1 MVKGVGCIIEEQK
14 IMKDRFDLIS
24 LNDAR
29 CKIKKQMNTTFKN
42 ADTKY
47 LKKVISRIEEM
58 MIDVSVNYIIE
69 NDTLHPDTDK
79 IKDWERKKDNKNKS
93 IPQSIESRKNTFAF
107 NCRLLSNDIKNIT
120 DEQVDN
126 FIDYWTEKNK
136 SGRLMRFEMQ
146 KTFEIKR
153 RLAKWRD
160 NNKEWSVTKKKK
172 YTPIESR
179 FSKVKSQLFYKAWCS
194 KCGKKEMPSNK
205 FDLNRGSTC
214 CAVEY
219 SSTPK
224 Q

>member
-1 MVKGVGCIIEEQK
+1 
-14 IMKDRFDLIS
+14 MKDKYNIVSID
-24 LNDAR
+24 DAIG
-29 CKIKKQMNTTFKN
+29 CVKQIIKKDKTYNTTFIKLLLHKLE
-42 ADTKY
+42 D
-47 LKKVISRIEEM
+47 M
-58 MIDVSVNYIIE
+58 MIEASANYIIE
-69 NDTLHPDTDK
+69 NSKMHPDV
-79 IKDWERKKDNKNKS
+79 KDLVNVLSLKKTKKKKPVSLEQRKEKFVS
-93 IPQSIESRKNTFAF
+93 
-107 NCRLLSNDIKNIT
+107 NCRYISWEIENISYN
-120 DEQVDN
+120 QVTN

-194 KCGKKEMPSNK
+194 KCGKKEMPANK